1 MLMISDV
8 ASPTFSASHALQEEI
23 RQTHTHRVG
32 TTGREGKLWP
42 MERPEKFEQEGR
54 KCCDK

>member
-23 RQTHTHRVG
+23 RQSHTHTLCG
-32 TTGREGKLWP
+32 YNWK
-42 MERPEKFEQEGR
+42 GR
-54 KCCDK
+54 KTLAHGKAGKI